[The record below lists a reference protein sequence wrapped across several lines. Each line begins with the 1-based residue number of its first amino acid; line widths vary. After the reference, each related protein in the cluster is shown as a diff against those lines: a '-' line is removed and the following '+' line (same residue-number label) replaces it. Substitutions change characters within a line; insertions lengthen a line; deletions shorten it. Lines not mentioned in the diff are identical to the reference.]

1 MGQGLGHSDRQD
13 AGGEVGAHLVRLDVA
28 GQERAVLEPA
38 GTARAAAPPAP
49 VLFLDDL
56 AGDDQLPVHQLHVDP
71 VPADAVKLDVN
82 LAGVIGLGY
91 VGQRRP
97 HILKPV

>member
-1 MGQGLGHSDRQD
+1 MCQGLGHRAVSTPC
-13 AGGEVGAHLVRLDVA
+13 GAHLVRLDVA

-49 VLFLDDL
+49 GSLLDDL

-82 LAGVIGLGY
+82 LAGVGLGY